1 MEVVEVV
8 QEHGEVFELLE
19 GVPLLLLD
27 PLLQPLQDVV
37 SPRYRGRCSGARCG
51 EVKHGY
57 DGGSLRELCELY
69 LDDFGLKVQNCLNSS
84 SPARKGAAGCW
95 CPCPASGATSCHCGY
110 PPAFAPAN
118 YFKL

>member
-37 SPRYRGRCSGARCG
+37 SPRY
-51 EVKHGY
+51 
-57 DGGSLRELCELY
+57 
-69 LDDFGLKVQNCLNSS
+69 
-84 SPARKGAAGCW
+84 
-95 CPCPASGATSCHCGY
+95 
-110 PPAFAPAN
+110 
-118 YFKL
+118 